1 MQKNQ
6 ETLDQSDYSIKQAGS
21 LADYA
26 AAELLI
32 LQYVKELGV
41 DLEFQD
47 LISELKNLPTIYGPP
62 QGALILVRSPESQPA
77 GCAGIRSWQ
86 EPIAE
91 LKRMYIRPEFRKT
104 GIGAK
109 LLDHAI
115 RAAHQLGYHRLRLD
129 TLATMK
135 SAQRLYLTRGFYEIP
150 PYRYNPLPGTQFFE
164 LNLQDNSQIP

>member
-77 GCAGIRSWQ
+77 GCA
-86 EPIAE
+86 
-91 LKRMYIRPEFRKT
+91 
-104 GIGAK
+104 
-109 LLDHAI
+109 
-115 RAAHQLGYHRLRLD
+115 
-129 TLATMK
+129 
-135 SAQRLYLTRGFYEIP
+135 
-150 PYRYNPLPGTQFFE
+150 
-164 LNLQDNSQIP
+164 